1 MPPRQH
7 WPSRLLRPTFPF
19 GRLRLEGIALITL
32 HHLEKSQS
40 IRILWLLEELGVP
53 YEVKL
58 YDRDP
63 QTRLAPA
70 AYKAVSPLGTA
81 PVITDGDVTLAETNA
96 IVDYILDQH
105 DDGQLRPKPGAPNR
119 AKYLFW
125 FHTSQGSLQPL
136 LTNKFVMMALTARAP
151 FLMRPVAKAM
161 VDGLDKAFYGP
172 RLAALFREIEKA
184 LAGSKWFAGD
194 TLTAADMVMGYS
206 MELCAHRGGMTEAAY
221 PNAFRFLKQMR
232 EYPSYIRAMEKDG
245 KGTILL

>member
-1 MPPRQH
+1 M
-7 WPSRLLRPTFPF
+7 
-19 GRLRLEGIALITL
+19 ITL

-63 QTRLAPA
+63 ETRLAPA
-70 AYKAVSPLGTA
+70 SYKAVSPLGTA
-81 PVITDGDVTLAETNA
+81 PVITDDGLTLAETNA
-96 IVDYILDQH
+96 IVDYICDKH
-105 DDGQLRPKPGAPNR
+105 DDGRLRPAPGTPMR

-136 LTNKFVMMALTARAP
+136 LTNKFVMTAMSTRAP
-151 FLMRPVAKAM
+151 FLARPVAKSLVGA
-161 VDGLDKAFYGP
+161 LDQRFFGP

-184 LAGSKWFAGD
+184 LSESKWFAGD
-194 TLTAADMVMGYS
+194 QLTAADMVMGYS
-206 MELCAHRGGMTEAAY
+206 MELCAHRGGMTETDF

-232 EYPSYIRAMEKDG
+232 EHPSYVRAMEKDG

>member
-1 MPPRQH
+1 M
-7 WPSRLLRPTFPF
+7 
-19 GRLRLEGIALITL
+19 ITL

-70 AYKAVSPLGTA
+70 AYKAISPLGTA
-81 PVITDGDVTLAETNA
+81 PVITDGDITLAETNA
-96 IVDYILDQH
+96 IVDHILDKH
-105 DDGQLRPKPGAPNR
+105 DNGRLRPAAGSPMR

-151 FLMRPVAKAM
+151 FLARPVAKSLVGA
-161 VDGLDKAFYGP
+161 LDKAFFGP

-184 LAGSKWFAGD
+184 LGQSKWFAGD
-194 TLTAADMVMGYS
+194 DLTAADIVMGYS
-206 MELCAHRGGMTEAAY
+206 MELCAHRGGMTEAEF
-221 PNAFRFLKQMR
+221 PNSFRFLKQMR